1 MVSMRAARA
10 TASPKKSPSSCSR
23 SPRVMTMRIARR
35 SSPLF
40 NCVRRN
46 SSCIAIAASAAA
58 VTLGKVIQ
66 NPSPWA
72 LTIRPSFPSARR
84 QTNSR
89 CSVSNADRSACGR
102 LRNRGVEPLM
112 SVFRIA
118 VTRKVGIA
126 GTTWSE
132 PKTLPPFAFSVPLQ
146 SGDVSGLLTAKSTR
160 EGEASVV

>member
-10 TASPKKSPSSCSR
+10 TASPKKSPSSCST

-102 LRNRGVEPLM
+102 PQRRC
-112 SVFRIA
+112 S
-118 VTRKVGIA
+118 
-126 GTTWSE
+126 
-132 PKTLPPFAFSVPLQ
+132 PPR
-146 SGDVSGLLTAKSTR
+146 AKSTLR
-160 EGEASVV
+160 LTPGFQGRDEESGYGFTTKLWLCRSSHVPKPAMKAPIPITP

>member
-1 MVSMRAARA
+1 MRAARA
-10 TASPKKSPSSCSR
+10 TASPNKSFSSCR
-23 SPRVMTMRIARR
+23 TSPRVMTMRIERR

-40 NCVRRN
+40 NCVWRN
-46 SSCIAIAASAAA
+46 SSSIAIAASAAA
-58 VTLGKVIQ
+58 VTLGKMIQ

-72 LTIRPSFPSARR
+72 LTIRPSFSSARW

-89 CSVSNADRSACGR
+89 CSASNAVKSACSR
-102 LRNRGVEPLM
+102 FRNRGVEPLM

-118 VTRKVGIA
+118 VTRKVGMA
-126 GTTWSE
+126 GTTGSE
-132 PKTLPPFAFSVPLQ
+132 PKTLPSFAFSVPLQ